1 MPSQFEEEVDEE
13 IAKLDEKVGLK
24 EEEDPEYKIDLED
37 IDGAGAITVDPGRVL
52 KAEREEREAWVKAIE
67 EEIGSSEEKGVK
79 EDMNEDE
86 VYQRY
91 CSQVHQGNV
100 EFCCVKLP
108 AKLVLTEKPLHDG
121 KGGFKKKARIC
132 VCGNFEEGV
141 GHDPFNRSEVP
152 SSYELR
158 TLLVL
163 AIEAGWDIGALD
175 IKHSLPECR
184 S

>member
-1 MPSQFEEEVDEE
+1 M
-13 IAKLDEKVGLK
+13 
-24 EEEDPEYKIDLED
+24 
-37 IDGAGAITVDPGRVL
+37 R
-52 KAEREEREAWVKAIE
+52 R
-67 EEIGSSEEKGVK
+67 GVK

-175 IKHSLPECR
+175 IRTAFLNADLDDEMDPIYLVTLPALLAKL
-184 S
+184 